1 MNQHLLEKLQIAAG
15 VVHFD
20 MAAGPAQG
28 DWVSL
33 KTYGRCAVVL
43 VKTPGAAGEDPVL
56 NLEQATDVAGTD
68 AKALTFDRID
78 IKEGDLSAIGTFT
91 KLPHG
96 ISSYTG
102 AGSAQSEAIWA
113 IDVKAEDLDID
124 NGFDCLRASLA
135 DVGVTSQLA
144 TVLYLLHEP
153 RYAGDP
159 LPSAIVD

>member
-15 VVHFD
+15 FVPVD
-20 MAAGPAQG
+20 LAGAAAAG

-33 KTYGRCAVVL
+33 KNYGRCAIVL
-43 VKTPGAAGEDPVL
+43 IKAAGGAGEDPVL
-56 NLEQATDVAGTD
+56 SLEQATDVAGTD

-78 IKEGDLSAIGTFT
+78 VKQGTLTGIGEFT
-91 KLPHG
+91 KLANADAD
-96 ISSYTG
+96 YTD
-102 AGSAQSEAIWA
+102 AASAEAQAIWV
-113 IDVKAEDLDID
+113 IDVLAEDLDID

-135 DVGVTSQLA
+135 DVGVVAQLGA
-144 TVLYLLHEP
+144 MLYLLHEP